1 MALKKSIIFIT
12 DYSSA
17 IYDSIYR
24 GGYPI
29 FYWEEKDYLIENY
42 KAIPPV
48 NEYNAPGEIAYS
60 VTSLV
65 DLVKEA
71 IERNYEIPQNII
83 DKYRKINE
91 FNDNKNTD
99 RIIEELKALEIL

>member
-1 MALKKSIIFIT
+1 M
-12 DYSSA
+12 
-17 IYDSIYR
+17 
-24 GGYPI
+24 

-60 VTSLV
+60 ATSLV

-71 IERNYEIPQNII
+71 IDRNYEIPQNII

-99 RIIEELKALEIL
+99 RIIEELRTLEIL